1 MPAGGRSGGAAA
13 GKSVNPDVK
22 EAVNLR
28 IRIRSFAE
36 SVSRKGRIPGA
47 GKIALPGVADGQRFR
62 ESVSGWR
69 ILPGA
74 ARKRPENRLPQT
86 AKRGENVARTGLHRQ
101 KTGDGH
107 AIARAHQG
115 RMKKI
120 SRAVAAR
127 CADMASTRS
136 SPRDISAGRPRR

>member
-22 EAVNLR
+22 EAINLR

-36 SVSRKGRIPGA
+36 SISRKGQIPGA

-86 AKRGENVARTGLHRQ
+86 PSGARMWQERAFAGK

-115 RMKKI
+115 KKI